1 VRGSLID
8 EFINQFLPGYKA
20 YNNVLNNN
28 ILFYGSSVF
37 GQRVVKLNFVGQR
50 QHDVEGNP

>member
-1 VRGSLID
+1 MRGSLID